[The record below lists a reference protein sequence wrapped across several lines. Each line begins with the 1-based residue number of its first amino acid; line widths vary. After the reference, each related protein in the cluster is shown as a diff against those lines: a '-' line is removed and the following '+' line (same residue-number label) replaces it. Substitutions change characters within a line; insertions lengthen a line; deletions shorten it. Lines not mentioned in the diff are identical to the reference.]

1 MGAVDENSV
10 LSVEADVIWKFLIF
24 ISYSPFTVN
33 DMAIR
38 FMG

>member
-1 MGAVDENSV
+1 MGKVEANSTLMVD
-10 LSVEADVIWKFLIF
+10 ADVIWKFLTL